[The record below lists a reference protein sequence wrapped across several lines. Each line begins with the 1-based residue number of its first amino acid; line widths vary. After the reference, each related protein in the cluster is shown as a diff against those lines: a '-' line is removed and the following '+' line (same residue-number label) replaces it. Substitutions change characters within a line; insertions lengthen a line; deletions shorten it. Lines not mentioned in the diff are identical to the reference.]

1 MQKFCSEE
9 QAVDLRE
16 KSLGSSKDFMHEND
30 VLIEEVMGDETD
42 VLDVISVLGL
52 LQLSFWQHVIVILG
66 LLTGEHTSLHITTF
80 IVILEVVPFCE
91 MQYWFFGDSHSF
103 WSTCWPYNKP

>member
-16 KSLGSSKDFMHEND
+16 KSLVSSKDFMHEND

-52 LQLSFWQHVIVILG
+52 LQLSF
-66 LLTGEHTSLHITTF
+66 
-80 IVILEVVPFCE
+80 
-91 MQYWFFGDSHSF
+91 
-103 WSTCWPYNKP
+103 

>member
-42 VLDVISVLGL
+42 VLDVISVWDYYNCLSDNML
-52 LQLSFWQHVIVILG
+52 LSYLV
-66 LLTGEHTSLHITTF
+66 
-80 IVILEVVPFCE
+80 C
-91 MQYWFFGDSHSF
+91 
-103 WSTCWPYNKP
+103 

>member
-52 LQLSFWQHVIVILG
+52 LQLSF
-66 LLTGEHTSLHITTF
+66 
-80 IVILEVVPFCE
+80 
-91 MQYWFFGDSHSF
+91 
-103 WSTCWPYNKP
+103 